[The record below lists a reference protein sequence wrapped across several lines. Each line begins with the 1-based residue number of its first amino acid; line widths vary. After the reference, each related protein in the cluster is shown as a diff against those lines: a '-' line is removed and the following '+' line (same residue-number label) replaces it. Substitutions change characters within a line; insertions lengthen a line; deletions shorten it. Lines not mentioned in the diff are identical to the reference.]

1 MAPENKKVVPE
12 GCIRFNA
19 NIKKDFH
26 LRLKVMAA
34 MSSRTMGE
42 IIEEWIEKYSPTL

>member
-1 MAPENKKVVPE
+1 MALDDKKVVPE

-34 MSSRTMGE
+34 MSRRTMGE
-42 IIEEWIEKYSPTL
+42 IVEEWIERYTPNL